1 MRRKCIASQQ
11 LQQLDVIQ
19 SEGERQQRRFQGLRS
34 PECPRRCEKRAG
46 IALEGVQAE
55 DCPARTRGDCPTTN
69 EEEVAQHT
77 SLFAIGHHAG
87 PVGPSAY
94 GGMDNQIDATHAL
107 LGKTLHNC
115 TPRCLPFEN
124 RAGRMGWDEFCW
136 SIRMLTLADVAKSYG
151 TRELFS
157 GVSLFV
163 ARTDRFGLVGPNG
176 AGKSTLFNLILGEEM
191 PDEGTITW
199 ERGADFGFL
208 PQESAPVGDESILH
222 IATSGRKLEPEND
235 DDWDIDYTLEPRAKK
250 ILAGLG
256 FREGDF
262 LKQAKSFS
270 GGWVMRAHLARLL
283 VNEPALLLLDE
294 PTNHLDL
301 EALLWFQDYLTRYPG
316 GLVVISHD
324 RAFLNALCNG
334 ILELRSGVLHRY
346 TGNYDDYLVEK
357 EDRKAQQAAAFK
369 NQQREIAHLQK
380 FVDRFGAKASM
391 ASRAKS
397 KEKQIERLKEVAVDE
412 PMDELKRIHF
422 KFPQPPR
429 SGLKVI
435 TLENVQQAYGDHVV
449 YRDLN
454 FTAERGQRMV
464 LVGPN
469 GAGKSTLLKILA
481 DVIPI
486 QGGSREIGSNV
497 VTGYFAQNRLD
508 NLKADSTV
516 FENVMELR
524 TQENQLTEQ
533 QVRAILG
540 AFLFRKDDVFKKVSV
555 LSGGE
560 KSRLALARLLVKP
573 PNFLMMD
580 EPTTHLDIQS
590 IDALVSALKDYEGTL
605 VFISHDVYF
614 IRALA
619 QTVLH
624 VHSGRLTPYAGNYD
638 YYLEKSKATNER
650 AALTAGFTDARPVQ
664 VAETRKPA
672 ATPKRP
678 AVDKAEL
685 KRLRTEVGRL
695 EQSVSE
701 LEAKQAELTAALE
714 APETYSTPG
723 KAQHLN
729 RELSSIVDQ
738 ITHATEAWEQSA
750 SRLAELERGE

>member
-1 MRRKCIASQQ
+1 
-11 LQQLDVIQ
+11 
-19 SEGERQQRRFQGLRS
+19 
-34 PECPRRCEKRAG
+34 
-46 IALEGVQAE
+46 
-55 DCPARTRGDCPTTN
+55 
-69 EEEVAQHT
+69 
-77 SLFAIGHHAG
+77 
-87 PVGPSAY
+87 
-94 GGMDNQIDATHAL
+94 
-107 LGKTLHNC
+107 
-115 TPRCLPFEN
+115 
-124 RAGRMGWDEFCW
+124 
-136 SIRMLTLADVAKSYG
+136 MLTIADVAKSYG
-151 TRELFS
+151 TRELFA

-176 AGKSTLFNLILGEEM
+176 AGKSTLFNLILGEEA

-199 ERGADFGFL
+199 ERGSDFGFL

-235 DDWDIDYTLEPRAKK
+235 DDYDIDYTLEPRAKK

-256 FREGDF
+256 FREADS
-262 LKQAKSFS
+262 LKPAKSFS

-334 ILELRSGVLHRY
+334 ILELRSGTLHRY

-357 EDRKAQQAAAFK
+357 EARKEQQAAAFK

-412 PMDELKRIHF
+412 PMEELKRIHF

-429 SGLKVI
+429 SGLKVA

-454 FTAERGQRMV
+454 FSAERGQRIV

-469 GAGKSTLLKILA
+469 GSGKSTLLKILA

-486 QGGSREIGSNV
+486 QGGTRETGSNV

-516 FENVMELR
+516 FDNVMELR

-590 IDALVSALKDYEGTL
+590 IDALVNALKDYEGTL

-650 AALTAGFTDARPVQ
+650 AALTAGFTDARPAQ
-664 VAETRKPA
+664 SAETQKPAAPARKPA
-672 ATPKRP
+672 
-678 AVDKAEL
+678 VNKAEL
-685 KRLRTEVGRL
+685 KQLRTEVGKL
-695 EQSVSE
+695 EQTVSE
-701 LEAKQAELTAALE
+701 LEAKQSELTAELE
-714 APETYSTPG
+714 APETYAVPG

-738 ITHATEAWEQSA
+738 ITEATEAWEQA
-750 SRLAELERGE
+750 AGRLAEMEKAG

>member
-1 MRRKCIASQQ
+1 
-11 LQQLDVIQ
+11 
-19 SEGERQQRRFQGLRS
+19 
-34 PECPRRCEKRAG
+34 
-46 IALEGVQAE
+46 
-55 DCPARTRGDCPTTN
+55 
-69 EEEVAQHT
+69 
-77 SLFAIGHHAG
+77 
-87 PVGPSAY
+87 
-94 GGMDNQIDATHAL
+94 
-107 LGKTLHNC
+107 
-115 TPRCLPFEN
+115 
-124 RAGRMGWDEFCW
+124 
-136 SIRMLTLADVAKSYG
+136 MLTIADVAKSYG
-151 TRELFS
+151 TRELFA

-235 DDWDIDYTLEPRAKK
+235 DDYDIDYTLEPRAKK

-256 FREGDF
+256 FREADF
-262 LKQAKSFS
+262 LKDAKSFS

-346 TGNYDDYLVEK
+346 TGNYDDFLVEK
-357 EDRKAQQAAAFK
+357 EERKAQQAAAFK

-397 KEKQIERLKEVAVDE
+397 KEKQIERLKEVAVEE
-412 PMDELKRIHF
+412 PMDELKRINF
-422 KFPQPPR
+422 RFPQPPR

-435 TLENVQQAYGDHVV
+435 TLERVQQAYGDHVV

-454 FTAERGQRMV
+454 FTAERGQRIV

-469 GAGKSTLLKILA
+469 GSGKSTLLKILA
-481 DVIPI
+481 DIIPI
-486 QGGSREIGSNV
+486 QGGTREVGSNV

-508 NLKADSTV
+508 NLRSDATV

-590 IDALVSALKDYEGTL
+590 IDALVNALKDYEGTL

-638 YYLEKSKATNER
+638 YYLDKSKATNER

-664 VAETRKPA
+664 SAPAPKAAPVAKKP
-672 ATPKRP
+672 P
-678 AVDKAEL
+678 VDKAAL

-695 EQSVSE
+695 EQAVSE
-701 LEAKQAELTAALE
+701 LESKQAELTAALE
-714 APETYSTPG
+714 APETYTTPG

-738 ITHATEAWEQSA
+738 ITQATEAWETAA
-750 SRLAELERGE
+750 SRLAEMEKDG